1 MKVRQV
7 DAAPARDNPVAAAG
21 RAAASPTGSAAQD
34 PPRVLAE
41 RRRID
46 AAFGPTRVVQR
57 APVIKVVSADTVGK
71 YLLHGGDDF
80 RPYVVRR
87 KGLPDGFHATIFI
100 EGLTAEQQNIFTTE
114 GLGKVP
120 GFESV
125 QFTEFNITKDEGRQH
140 FNFDEH
146 GRIQWRQTKTEA
158 SVESPDWGNAIRAAA
173 FIYSLIGV
181 GATESSLIAQLHTDH
196 GRKSPVGD
204 NDAWWKAEQ
213 QQATER
219 DRQVNEKIAAKGP
232 FGGLKPRVLS
242 LPKPAPKKL
251 SAPRVE
257 PRTEPHVEPSTEPV
271 VPDVS
276 VTPDVPA
283 PDDSVKAR
291 ILTYIALN
299 AARLAES
306 LPQSLAQE
314 HRDELVLYIWDYV
327 AATRNQFD
335 TLYAGWDLEARGEEI
350 IQTNYVALV
359 ARLKGA

>member
-7 DAAPARDNPVAAAG
+7 D
-21 RAAASPTGSAAQD
+21 AAQD

-87 KGLPDGFHATIFI
+87 RGLPDGFHATIFI
-100 EGLTAEQQNIFTTE
+100 EGLTAEQQGIFTTE

-120 GFESV
+120 GYESV

-181 GATESSLIAQLHTDH
+181 GATENSLIAQLHTDH

-213 QQATER
+213 QKATER

-257 PRTEPHVEPSTEPV
+257 PRVEPSTEPV

-276 VTPDVPA
+276 VAPDVPA

-299 AARLAES
+299 AARLADS

-350 IQTNYVALV
+350 IQTNHAALV